1 MASYY
6 NTTASYASPPA
17 FKRSR
22 SIKSDHEIDLNGPI
36 EVVGSVKSGSSISLN
51 GDVIVREKVDA
62 YGSLGLNGSIRCDG
76 RVKAYGN
83 ILVNGY
89 TVANDKIK
97 GCGKLRVV
105 GTLEA
110 TDLEIYGNVSIT
122 GLLERKCRRLVV
134 YGTLTLIGSDSSYY
148 VTESEEVA
156 GAVMMRETE
165 PDWDW

>member
-1 MASYY
+1 MSSYY
-6 NTTASYASPPA
+6 STTSSYSSQPV

-36 EVVGSVKSGSSISLN
+36 DVAGSVKSGSSINLN
-51 GDVIVREKVDA
+51 GDVIIREKTDA
-62 YGSLGLNGSIRCDG
+62 YGGISFNGSIRCDG

-89 TVANDKIK
+89 LVANDKIK
-97 GCGKLRVV
+97 GCGKLRIV
-105 GTLEA
+105 GTLEG

-122 GLLERKCRRLVV
+122 GHLRLVA
-134 YGTLTLIGSDSSYY
+134 YGNLTLIGSESSYY
-148 VTESEEVA
+148 VEESEQIA

-165 PDWDW
+165 LDWDY

>member
-1 MASYY
+1 MEASD
-6 NTTASYASPPA
+6 AS
-17 FKRSR
+17 
-22 SIKSDHEIDLNGPI
+22 
-36 EVVGSVKSGSSISLN
+36 
-51 GDVIVREKVDA
+51 
-62 YGSLGLNGSIRCDG
+62 DG
-76 RVKAYGN
+76 KVKAYGN

-122 GLLERKCRRLVV
+122 GLLKCRRLIV

-148 VTESEEVA
+148 VEESEQVA